1 VEQLTQVTTNLVP
14 GRYPNT
20 RARLRWGETVMV
32 TVTTASVVTTASAV
46 TASAVTA
53 SAVTASAA
61 SAVTASAASA
71 ASAASVAHVSS
82 VSAPSRSCAYVI
94 VSRCR
99 APGRFHHGLDPA
111 MALANS

>member
-20 RARLRWGETVMV
+20 RARRRWGETVMV

-46 TASAVTA
+46 TASAVA
-53 SAVTASAA
+53 ASAA

-71 ASAASVAHVSS
+71 ASVARVSS

-99 APGRFHHGLDPA
+99 APGGFHHGLDPA

>member
-71 ASAASVAHVSS
+71 ASVAHVSS

>member
-20 RARLRWGETVMV
+20 RARRRWGETVMV

-53 SAVTASAA
+53 SAA
-61 SAVTASAASA
+61 SAVTASAAS
-71 ASAASVAHVSS
+71 VARVSS

-99 APGRFHHGLDPA
+99 APGGFHHGLDPA

>member
-20 RARLRWGETVMV
+20 RARRRWGETVMV

-53 SAVTASAA
+53 SAA
-61 SAVTASAASA
+61 SAVTAS
-71 ASAASVAHVSS
+71 VARVSS

-99 APGRFHHGLDPA
+99 APGGFHHGLDPA

>member
-1 VEQLTQVTTNLVP
+1 MEQLTQVTTNLVP

-20 RARLRWGETVMV
+20 RARRRWGETVMV

-53 SAVTASAA
+53 SA
-61 SAVTASAASA
+61 
-71 ASAASVAHVSS
+71 ASAASVARVSS

-99 APGRFHHGLDPA
+99 APGGFHHGLDPA